1 MKSFFLSNF
10 NPAAVFSWPV
20 FAFSLLWAIL
30 TNFTDVDNNPP
41 GNYVL
46 RVASV
51 IAAHLAAFALL
62 GILQALSRLVSPLV
76 GAVAVV
82 PAVVIASLLR
92 GWVVFSLLNAI
103 GHDNAD
109 LLSYRLMGSVTNIG
123 MSILVTSVVVHRVR
137 AYRESRRALL
147 AERIRLVE
155 VREHA
160 RGRLQSMAQKT
171 LDDVRA
177 AITSALDL
185 PHTRPAE
192 ATAVRIQHT
201 IDDIVRPVSHRLEQ
215 EHIAWETTELNPR
228 AESMNWREALENAL
242 SAQHLYPRAVALAMT
257 AIALSTTLRN
267 QAPLEAVYVLCCA
280 LFGTWFTL
288 FLTQRFV
295 RSRRSAWAERTSMAL
310 GAVAAGI
317 ATGLTTLPVKLET
330 ERPFSLVVQ
339 APLFTLMFTVFFAL
353 AGSATRQA
361 AEATKRLRETTA
373 ELAWEVARLSEEY
386 RHARLSLAR
395 MLHGKIQAGM
405 MSTLIRLRQAIREN
419 EGAPDGG
426 ALDDIVAQT
435 RRELEPLISSLGTS
449 DPDSPV
455 SLDTVIADLGD
466 TWEGIASCTMAAD
479 PSTRLALQSDPIAM
493 ATLAE
498 LIPELTFNAVKHGG
512 ATTVAF
518 QLDLSDERTLR
529 MVCADNGSRPSDSG
543 RVGLGTKLL
552 DECASSW
559 SRTNGGTG
567 TVTTAYVPFS
577 REELL
582 HSVSA

>member
-1 MKSFFLSNF
+1 MKSFFLGNF
-10 NPAAVFSWPV
+10 APSAVFSWPV
-20 FAFSLLWAIL
+20 FTFSLLWAIM

-41 GNYVL
+41 GNYAL

-51 IAAHLAAFALL
+51 VAAHLAAFALL
-62 GILQALSRLVSPLV
+62 GIFQALGRLVSPLV
-76 GAVAVV
+76 GAIAII
-82 PAVVIASLLR
+82 PAVVAASLAR

-103 GHDNAD
+103 GHDSAD
-109 LLSYRLMGSVTNIG
+109 LLGYRLMGSVTNIG

-147 AERIRLVE
+147 AERVRLVE
-155 VREHA
+155 VRDHA

-177 AITSALDL
+177 AITAALDFQQS
-185 PHTRPAE
+185 RPAD
-192 ATAVRIQHT
+192 ATVDRIQHT
-201 IDDIVRPVSHRLEQ
+201 IDVIVRPVSHRLEQ
-215 EHIAWETTELNPR
+215 EQFAWESTELDPK
-228 AESMNWREALENAL
+228 AGSLNWREALENAL
-242 SAQHLYPRAVALAMT
+242 SAQHLYPRAIALAMT
-257 AIALSTTLRN
+257 AIALSTTVRN
-267 QAPLEAVYVLCCA
+267 QAPLEAVFVLCCA

-288 FLTQRFV
+288 VMTQRFV
-295 RSRRSAWAERTSMAL
+295 RARQSAWAERASMVL

-361 AEATKRLRETTA
+361 AEATDRLRETTA

-395 MLHGKIQAGM
+395 ALHGKVQAGM
-405 MSTLIRLRQAIREN
+405 MSTLMRLRQAIREN
-419 EGAPDGG
+419 EGSPNDG
-426 ALDDIVAQT
+426 ALDDVVTRT
-435 RRELEPLISSLGTS
+435 RRELEPLISSLGHS

-455 SLDTVIADLGD
+455 SLDTVISDLAD

-479 PSTRLALQSDPIAM
+479 PRTRRALQSDPIAM

-512 ATTVAF
+512 ATSVAF

-577 REELL
+577 SEELL